1 MNTSRPRP
9 PSRGPR
15 RAGRRGFVLLA
26 VLVFILL
33 LSMVTISLLFSSRA
47 GETAAAA
54 GAGSEQAWLA
64 ALSGV
69 QEALRVAASARP
81 GDEEWADN
89 PAVFRER
96 EVGEDGADVWRFTV
110 YSPADSDS
118 GGEVRHGL
126 TDEARRINLA
136 RPGAAD
142 LTRIPRLTPAMNT
155 ALREV
160 LGGSPAA
167 GTSAAAPGPSAVA
180 GLPPD
185 PPVEVATTSGAG
197 PWVDSIPEPG
207 PGQGAGQG
215 MPAWRGPL
223 ASVTDLARVPGFGPA
238 LVFGEDANRNGRLD
252 PNENDGDEQF
262 PPDNRDG
269 ILDHGMAQY
278 FTLDSREPYRTR
290 AGLPKV
296 DLNDPAAAIPA
307 EGLPASFP
315 LYINALRAA
324 GQRLGHPA
332 DTLEAVARVKDE
344 QGREVEVAS
353 GIGREELPLVLDRFT
368 AGGPG
373 RPEALVNVNTAGASV
388 LATLPG
394 LDFALAETIVST
406 RSSLGPDQRAST
418 AWLFREGLVDAARF
432 RTLAPHLTT
441 RSYQFTFQVIGY
453 GLPSGRYRLLEAAID
468 VSGDEP
474 RLLRLKEITGRGLP
488 FALEAAGEGQAPA
501 ASSIRRGP
509 AAGRSS
515 PRLALAFPAL
525 SHPHD

>member
-1 MNTSRPRP
+1 
-9 PSRGPR
+9 
-15 RAGRRGFVLLA
+15 
-26 VLVFILL
+26 
-33 LSMVTISLLFSSRA
+33 
-47 GETAAAA
+47 
-54 GAGSEQAWLA
+54 
-64 ALSGV
+64 
-69 QEALRVAASARP
+69 
-81 GDEEWADN
+81 
-89 PAVFRER
+89 
-96 EVGEDGADVWRFTV
+96 
-110 YSPADSDS
+110 
-118 GGEVRHGL
+118 
-126 TDEARRINLA
+126 
-136 RPGAAD
+136 
-142 LTRIPRLTPAMNT
+142 
-155 ALREV
+155 
-160 LGGSPAA
+160 
-167 GTSAAAPGPSAVA
+167 
-180 GLPPD
+180 PPD
-185 PPVEVATTSGAG
+185 PPVEAAMAAIAAGSGSGSPLDATLG
-197 PWVDSIPEPG
+197 P
-207 PGQGAGQG
+207 GQG

-223 ASVTDLARVPGFGPA
+223 ASVADLARVPGFGPA

-278 FTLDSREPYRTR
+278 FTLDSRDPYRTR

-296 DLNDPAAAIPA
+296 DLNDPAATIPA

-315 LYINALRAA
+315 LYVQALRAA

-353 GIGREELPLVLDRFT
+353 GIGREELPLVLERFT

-373 RPEALVNVNTAGASV
+373 RPEALVNVNTAGVSV

-394 LDFALAETIVST
+394 IDFALAETIVST
-406 RSSLGPDQRAST
+406 RSSLAPDQRAST

-474 RLLRLKEITGRGLP
+474 RLLRLRETTGRGLP
-488 FALEAAGEGQAPA
+488 FALEADAGGGAPA
-501 ASSIRRGP
+501 ASSTRGGPSVRRFP
-509 AAGRSS
+509 
-515 PRLALAFPAL
+515 PRLALAPSASPRPATL
-525 SHPHD
+525 HD